1 MAAGMVMVLVATTA
15 VMVQGLFLRP
25 DEAGAFLGRVRRA
38 NDKGLLKLEERRQGD
53 LERECV
59 EESCS
64 HEEAREVFENV
75 PETEYFYPRYQECS
89 RKLGAAP
96 RSDDDAKRI
105 FKGCVRALP
114 NQCSPPPCRAE
125 SSSGCVDLQ
134 GDFACRC
141 LPGWTGKTCSEV
153 WSECV
158 ELRCEQGCSE
168 SAGSVRCYCEGR
180 NGSTLAAD
188 QRSCQPIHTCAP
200 VSDQK
205 DPTFFYLGMNFNKG
219 PAIFMRF
226 KLQKLTRPMS
236 TFELRTFDPEG
247 LVFYGETGGHSN
259 WFLLALHNGQLEV
272 QMKDTNGKLVTTGGK
287 PVNDGQW
294 HQVSVEKTLSH
305 VIVKVDGEEVINV
318 NNPGHISNGVDPNSE
333 LEISV
338 AGLPPSAPDMLRPMN
353 VRLDGCIRNWDWMG
367 QDTAWISGALRD
379 EPSRQC
385 YRNVEP
391 GSFLPGAG
399 HAEFNTLSYA
409 VRKPSAVGPSA
420 EGDAD
425 GDGWRL
431 QLRLELRP
439 SRDQAVLVALVRNG
453 TDAELTVALT
463 HAARGAVGT
472 PARQQQLVPGVGVFV
487 RKELVLF
494 QEAPSDGARGPRAG
508 GLCDGAW
515 HSLGLSATAT
525 SMRLEL
531 DGVGHSKDGWA
542 SVGALAEGGRRPVAA
557 LLTGAVRTCLGGLPD
572 TVAFTAAPISAYYAG
587 CLRGIRVG
595 GRALDLHEADHLHPG
610 IRSHSCLP
618 PLP

>member
-1 MAAGMVMVLVATTA
+1 MVLIATTA

-25 DEAGAFLGRVRRA
+25 DQAGAFLGRVRRA

-75 PETEYFYPRYQECS
+75 PETVSTWDTYLPRHLPTYLDTYLERECVEESCSHEEAREVFENVPETEYFYPRYQECS

-96 RSDDDAKRI
+96 RSDEDAKRI
-105 FKGCVRALP
+105 FKSCVRALP
-114 NQCSPPPCRAE
+114 NQCSPPPCRAF

-168 SAGSVRCYCEGR
+168 AAGSVRCHCEGR
-180 NGSTLAAD
+180 NGSRLNAD
-188 QRSCQPIHTCAP
+188 QRSCQPIQTCAP

-205 DPTFFYLGMNFNKG
+205 DPTYFYLGMNFNKG

-236 TFELRTFDPEG
+236 IFELRTFDPEG

-259 WFLLALHNGQLEV
+259 WFLLALHRGQLEV

-294 HQVSVEKTLSH
+294 HKVSVEKTLSH

-318 NNPGHISNGVDPNSE
+318 NNPGHISTGVDPNSE

-338 AGLPPSAPDMLRPMN
+338 AGLPPSAPEMLRPMN

-367 QDTAWISGALRD
+367 QDTAWISGALR
-379 EPSRQC
+379 EAPGRQC
-385 YRNVEP
+385 YRSVEP
-391 GSFLPGAG
+391 GSYLPG
-399 HAEFNTLSYA
+399 
-409 VRKPSAVGPSA
+409 
-420 EGDAD
+420 
-425 GDGWRL
+425 
-431 QLRLELRP
+431 
-439 SRDQAVLVALVRNG
+439 RD
-453 TDAELTVALT
+453 
-463 HAARGAVGT
+463 
-472 PARQQQLVPGVGVFV
+472 
-487 RKELVLF
+487 
-494 QEAPSDGARGPRAG
+494 
-508 GLCDGAW
+508 
-515 HSLGLSATAT
+515 SLGS
-525 SMRLEL
+525 
-531 DGVGHSKDGWA
+531 
-542 SVGALAEGGRRPVAA
+542 LAY
-557 LLTGAVRTCLGGLPD
+557 LT
-572 TVAFTAAPISAYYAG
+572 
-587 CLRGIRVG
+587 
-595 GRALDLHEADHLHPG
+595 
-610 IRSHSCLP
+610 
-618 PLP
+618 